1 MVINT
6 LIISIIKFVY
16 KFIIYPSNMDDA
28 LSLCIGMCI
37 FNNKNGVPYILS
49 NLETIYKSGI
59 FKRLRFVF
67 IYEHHDPG
75 LYELKADICNFAIS
89 VPMAVV
95 DMIPNAYKQES
106 VRQRNIGHARNSFL
120 DYMRNLQSCVDAIAF
135 SHFAFMDFN
144 EYACVGPI
152 DTDVLKEAMQMR
164 DQWDSVSFLREA
176 GYYDMWALSF
186 DPYIHSFFHFN
197 RDWWDVLHQMRT
209 MFDRILVRAIQGG
222 EKLLPI
228 YSAFN
233 GFALYRCDVYLSDEE
248 PRIRY
253 TDDVQTEYYPRGV
266 LKKQMELLDSK
277 TDGRIND
284 DCEHRYFHMV
294 SAQSPHNARIFI
306 FLKNLFK
313 KVPDSTILEY
323 TPRGPV

>member
-1 MVINT
+1 
-6 LIISIIKFVY
+6 
-16 KFIIYPSNMDDA
+16 MDDDE

-37 FNNKNGVPYILS
+37 YNNRNGVPYILS
-49 NLETIYKSGI
+49 NLSTIYKSGI

-75 LYELKADICNFAIS
+75 FYELKADICNFAIS

-95 DMIPNAYKQES
+95 DIIPNTYKKEN

-120 DYMRNLQSCVDAIAF
+120 DYLRKLRSSLDATVLF

-144 EYACVGPI
+144 NYACVGPI
-152 DTDVLKEAMQMR
+152 DTGVLKEAMQMR

-186 DPYIHSFFHFN
+186 DPYIHSFFHFK
-197 RDWWDVLHQMRT
+197 RGWWEVLERMRT
-209 MFDRILVRAIQGG
+209 MFDRILVRAIQSGK
-222 EKLLPI
+222 KLLPV

-253 TDDVQTEYYPRGV
+253 TDDIQTAYYPRDV
-266 LKKQMELLDSK
+266 LKSQMELVDSK

-294 SAQSPHNARIFI
+294 SAQPPHNARIFI

-313 KVPDSTILEY
+313 KVPDSTTLTY
-323 TPRGPV
+323 TPRAPV

>member
-1 MVINT
+1 
-6 LIISIIKFVY
+6 
-16 KFIIYPSNMDDA
+16 MDDA
-28 LSLCIGMCI
+28 ISLCIGMCI

-49 NLETIYKSGI
+49 NLTTIYKSGI

-67 IYEHHDPG
+67 IYEHHDPR
-75 LYELKADICNFAIS
+75 LYALKAAISNFAIS

-120 DYMRNLQSCVDAIAF
+120 DYLRNLRSCVDTITF

-144 EYACVGPI
+144 DYACVGPI
-152 DTDVLKEAMQMR
+152 DTGVLNDAMQVR

-176 GYYDMWALSF
+176 GYYDAWALSF
-186 DPYIHSFFHFN
+186 DPYIHSFFHFE
-197 RDWWDVLHQMRT
+197 RHWEEVLIKMRT
-209 MFDRILVRAIQGG
+209 MFDRVLVRAIQGG
-222 EKLLPI
+222 EKLLPV

-253 TDDVQTEYYPRGV
+253 TDDVQTDYYPRGL

>member
-1 MVINT
+1 
-6 LIISIIKFVY
+6 
-16 KFIIYPSNMDDA
+16 MDDS

-49 NLETIYKSGI
+49 NLATIYKSGI
-59 FKRLRFVF
+59 FKQLRFVF
-67 IYEHHDPG
+67 IYEHHDSR
-75 LYELKADICNFAIS
+75 LYALKADICNFAIS

-95 DMIPNAYKQES
+95 DMVPNAYKHES

-120 DYMRNLQSCVDAIAF
+120 DYLRDLRSSANTITF

-144 EYACVGPI
+144 DYACVGPI
-152 DTDVLKEAMQMR
+152 DIDVLKEAMQVR

-176 GYYDMWALSF
+176 GYYDLWALSF
-186 DPYIHSFFHFN
+186 DPYIHSFFHFK
-197 RDWWDVLHQMRT
+197 RGWWDVLQRMRT
-209 MFDRILVRAIQGG
+209 MFDRVSVRAIQGG
-222 EKLLPI
+222 EKLLPV

-233 GFALYRCDVYLSDEE
+233 GFAMYRCDVYLSDEE

-253 TDDVQTEYYPRGV
+253 TDDVQIAYYPRGV
-266 LKKQMELLDSK
+266 LEKQIYLADSE
-277 TDGRIND
+277 TDERVND

-313 KVPDSTILEY
+313 KVPDSITLEY
-323 TPRGPV
+323 TPRGPT

>member
-1 MVINT
+1 
-6 LIISIIKFVY
+6 
-16 KFIIYPSNMDDA
+16 MDDDQ

-37 FNNKNGVPYILS
+37 FKNKNGVPYILS

-59 FKRLRFVF
+59 FKRIRFVF

-75 LYELKADICNFAIS
+75 LYALKADICNFAIS

-95 DMIPNAYKQES
+95 DMIPNAYKQEK

-120 DYMRNLQSCVDAIAF
+120 DYLRNLRSSVDAVTF

-144 EYACVGPI
+144 NYACVGPI
-152 DTDVLKEAMQMR
+152 DTDVLSEAMQLR
-164 DQWDSVSFLREA
+164 DKWDSVSFLREA

-186 DPYIHSFFHFN
+186 DPYIHSFFHFK
-197 RDWWDVLHQMRT
+197 RGWWEVLERMRI
-209 MFDRILVRAIQGG
+209 MFDRVLVRAIQSGK
-222 EKLLPI
+222 KLLPV

-233 GFALYRCDVYLSDEE
+233 GFAMYRCDVYLSDEE

-253 TDDVQTEYYPRGV
+253 TDDVEPAYYPRGV
-266 LKKQMELLDSK
+266 LESQIELVNSQ

-313 KVPDSTILEY
+313 KMPNSTVLEY